1 MLNVKELENQI
12 INADCMDILKQL
24 PDKCVDLVLTDP
36 PYILT
41 PHGGGRKGLADRAS
55 KIRDEIDFMANDF
68 DFEKVSEE
76 LLRICKKPN
85 IVMFCSSMQLGRT
98 IVYFENKGL
107 RADVLVWSKPNPAPL
122 GNGNYISDIEYI
134 VFVHGK
140 GTFFNNDV
148 PIDFKKKTKIYPIIT
163 NKMDIKQHPTQKPID
178 LISELLQV
186 HSEGNHIVLDCFSG
200 SGTTA
205 IACHKLKRRFICIE
219 KDKDYYEA
227 SVKRLEEERKQL
239 TLF

>member
-1 MLNVKELENQI
+1 MIDVKDLEKKI

-41 PHGGGRKGLADRAS
+41 PHGGGRKGLADRDS

-76 LLRICKKPN
+76 LLRVCKKPN

-163 NKMDIKQHPTQKPID
+163 NKMDIKQHPAQKPVM
-178 LISELLQV
+178 LISELLAV
-186 HSEGNHIVLDCFSG
+186 HSAENDLVIDVFSG

-205 IACHKLKRRFICIE
+205 VACHRMRRKYICIE
-219 KDKDYYEA
+219 KDTDIYEA
-227 SVKRLEEERKQL
+227 SVKRLEDERKQL
-239 TLF
+239 ILF